1 MFSADTI
8 KKIGEVLHISDF
20 DAKLKSEKEE
30 TLEVPVLITEDE
42 KNTFGTNRFNE
53 GKKAASEILVKDL
66 KTKHGI
72 ESDSKSIDTFLEKYS
87 EKVIADAKIKPDEQI
102 EKFKK
107 EAGELRTKLQAAE
120 QEHTKT
126 KSDYESKLFDVQT
139 TSEIRSFFPDKTAD
153 GKPIAYSLP
162 VNDLV
167 DLFKLRHRV
176 ANEDGST
183 VVYKGT
189 TRLNDKVLSP
199 IPLKDVVAQFA
210 ESYVAKG
217 GMGGGDNGGGGGAA
231 PKFKTAS
238 EAYKYLKDH
247 SIEPL
252 SNEGLKL
259 LNENKDAGFDP
270 NK

>member
-1 MFSADTI
+1 MFSAETI
-8 KKIGEVLHISDF
+8 KKLGEVLHISDF
-20 DAKLKSEKEE
+20 DAKLKSDKEE

-102 EKFKK
+102 EKYKK
-107 EAGELRTKLQAAE
+107 EADELRTKLQSAQSDLA
-120 QEHTKT
+120 
-126 KSDYESKLFDVQT
+126 DYESKLFDVQT

-199 IPLKDVVAQFA
+199 IPLKDVVASFA
-210 ESYVAKG
+210 EGYILKG

>member
-1 MFSADTI
+1 MFSAETI
-8 KKIGEVLHISDF
+8 KKIDEVLHISDF
-20 DAKLKSEKEE
+20 DAKLKSDKEE

-87 EKVIADAKIKPDEQI
+87 EKVIADAKIKPDEQV
-102 EKFKK
+102 EKYKK

-139 TSEIRSFFPDKTAD
+139 TSEIRSHFPDKTAD

-210 ESYVAKG
+210 EGYVAKG
-217 GMGGGDNGGGGGAA
+217 GMGGGDNGGGGGAV

-247 SIEPL
+247 NIEPMGQ
-252 SNEGLKL
+252 EGLKM
-259 LNENKDAGFDP
+259 LNDNKDAGFDP

>member
-20 DAKLKSEKEE
+20 DAKYKSDKEE

-72 ESDSKSIDTFLEKYS
+72 ESDSKSIDTFLEKFS

-107 EAGELRTKLQAAE
+107 EAGELRAKLESANQSM
-120 QEHTKT
+120 TT
-126 KSDYESKLFDVQT
+126 LKSDYESKLFDVQT
-139 TSEIRSFFPDKTAD
+139 TGEIRSYFPDKTAD

-176 ANEDGST
+176 ANEDGGSI
-183 VVYKGT
+183 VYKGSQK
-189 TRLNDKVLSP
+189 LVDNVLSP
-199 IPLKDVVAQFA
+199 IPLKNVVAQFA
-210 ESYVAKG
+210 EAYVARG

-238 EAYKYLKDH
+238 EAYQYMKDH
-247 SIEPL
+247 KIEPM

-259 LNENKDAGFDP
+259 LNENKDTGFDP